1 MGKTTQVETP
11 PDLTSAEFDALL
23 DRLYP
28 LASLM
33 MAQGRARPLMALDV
47 AARLWTLNYP
57 EDEDTAILRA
67 HIVYLE
73 RKGYFAFTDWR

>member
-1 MGKTTQVETP
+1 MRQGMHDMGKTTHVETP

-33 MAQGRARPLMALDV
+33 MA
-47 AARLWTLNYP
+47 
-57 EDEDTAILRA
+57 
-67 HIVYLE
+67 
-73 RKGYFAFTDWR
+73 